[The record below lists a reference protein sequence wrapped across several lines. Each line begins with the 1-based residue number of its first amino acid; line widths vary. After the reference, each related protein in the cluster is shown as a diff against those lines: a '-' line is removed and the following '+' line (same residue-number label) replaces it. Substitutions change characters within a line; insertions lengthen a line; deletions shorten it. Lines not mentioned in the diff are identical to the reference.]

1 MAPCLTLKTNKKS
14 PAVFHSELQDSISDL
29 CWTFLFF
36 SFFFKWIRTK
46 TPLFLFFIYSCPS
59 LCVCL
64 FVWFFR
70 CHFFYYTY
78 IYMRMYLYTSWALNF
93 FLNQVFCCWFTL
105 LLPKRRAIVFC
116 FFVVFFSLP
125 HFFILYLNVDF
136 FGEKESVWLFSQ
148 CIFVQIY
155 I

>member
-1 MAPCLTLKTNKKS
+1 MFDFKNKQKITS
-14 PAVFHSELQDSISDL
+14 
-29 CWTFLFF
+29 CF
-36 SFFFKWIRTK
+36 SFWTSGFNLRSVLNFPFFFFF
-46 TPLFLFFIYSCPS
+46 FLNESGPKLPCFCFLYTLVHHCVF
-59 LCVCL
+59 VCL
-64 FVWFFR
+64 FGFSDAIFFII
-70 CHFFYYTY
+70 HIY